1 MDARSAPVGTNGI
14 LQHLSG
20 KTLALIE
27 PHLHKMKLA
36 QGVVLQATGE
46 PITNVYFPLSG
57 MVSML
62 AVLKTGEAI
71 EAGIIGREGYV
82 GGYLGP
88 HGWRPF
94 GHAVMQMA
102 GEVMRLNVRHFKKAY
117 DASDELRIL
126 ANGYQSVVHFQAQ
139 QTAACQAL
147 HQVEPRMCRWLLQ
160 AQDAA
165 GTDTLNL
172 TQEFLSHM
180 LGVRRT
186 SVSGSANKLQEEGL
200 ISYKRGVIHIIDRK
214 GLEKSA
220 CECYGAVRNAIADAM
235 PRG

>member
-1 MDARSAPVGTNGI
+1 MNVRAAPAGVNGI
-14 LQHLSG
+14 LSHLSS
-20 KTLALIE
+20 KTLELLE
-27 PHLHKMKLA
+27 PHLRPVKLP
-36 QGVVLQATGE
+36 QGTILHEAGE
-46 PITNVYFPLSG
+46 AITSIYFPLSG

-71 EAGIIGREGYV
+71 EAGVIGREGFV
-82 GGYLGP
+82 GGYVGA
-88 HGWRPF
+88 HGWRAY
-94 GHAVMQMA
+94 GHAIMQMS
-102 GEVMRLNVRHFKKAY
+102 GEGLRINVKHFKKVY
-117 DASDELRIL
+117 DVSDDLRIL
-126 ANGYQSVVHFQAQ
+126 VNGYQSVLYFQAQ

-147 HQVEPRMCRWLLQ
+147 HQVEARMCRWLLQ

-165 GTDTLNL
+165 GGDVLNL

-200 ISYKRGVIHIIDRK
+200 ITYKRGVIRVLDRK

-220 CECYGAVRNAIADAM
+220 CECYGAVRNAITDAM
-235 PRG
+235 PQ

>member
-1 MDARSAPVGTNGI
+1 MDASVALVGTNAI
-14 LQHLSG
+14 LQHLSA
-20 KTLALIE
+20 KTLAMIE

-36 QGVVLQATGE
+36 QGAVLQETGE
-46 PITNVYFPLSG
+46 TITDVYFPLSG

-62 AVLKTGEAI
+62 AVLKSGAAI

-88 HGWRPF
+88 RGWRPF

-102 GEVMRLNVRHFKKAY
+102 GEAMRLSVRHFKKAY

-126 ANGYQSVVHFQAQ
+126 TNGYQSVVHFQAQ

-160 AQDAA
+160 ANDAV
-165 GTDTLNL
+165 GGGTLNL

-186 SVSGSANKLQEEGL
+186 SVSGSANKLQAEGL
-200 ISYKRGVIHIIDRK
+200 ISYKRGVIRILDRK
-214 GLEKSA
+214 GLEKRS
-220 CECYGAVRNAIADAM
+220 CECYGAVRHAIADAM
-235 PRG
+235 PRR

>member
-1 MDARSAPVGTNGI
+1 MDASVSFLRANGI
-14 LQHLSG
+14 LKHLSS
-20 KTLALIE
+20 KTLVLIE

-36 QGVVLQATGE
+36 QGVVLQETGE
-46 PITNVYFPLSG
+46 PITHVYFPLSG

-62 AVLKTGEAI
+62 AVLKSGEAI

-82 GGYLGP
+82 GGYLGAR
-88 HGWRPF
+88 GWRPF

-102 GEVMRLNVRHFKKAY
+102 GEVLRLNVRHFKKAY
-117 DASDELRIL
+117 DVSDELRVL
-126 ANGYQSVVHFQAQ
+126 TNGYQSVVHFQAQ

-160 AQDAA
+160 AQDAV
-165 GTDTLNL
+165 GSDTLNL

-186 SVSGSANKLQEEGL
+186 SVSASANKLQEVGL
-200 ISYKRGVIHIIDRK
+200 ITYKRGVIQIVDRK
-214 GLEKSA
+214 ALEKNA
-220 CECYGAVRNAIADAM
+220 CECYASVRHALADAM
-235 PRG
+235 PKG

>member
-1 MDARSAPVGTNGI
+1 MDASVRPVWANGI
-14 LQHLSG
+14 LRHLSS

-36 QGVVLQATGE
+36 QGVVLQETGK
-46 PITNVYFPLSG
+46 PITSVYFPLSG

-71 EAGIIGREGYV
+71 EAGIIGREGFV

-88 HGWRPF
+88 RGWRPF
-94 GHAVMQMA
+94 GHAVIQMA
-102 GEVMRLNVRHFKKAY
+102 GDVMRLNVRHFKNAY

-126 ANGYQSVVHFQAQ
+126 VNGYQSVVHFQAQ

-160 AQDAA
+160 AQDAV
-165 GTDTLNL
+165 GSDKLNL

-186 SVSGSANKLQEEGL
+186 SVSGSANKLQEDGL
-200 ISYKRGVIHIIDRK
+200 ISYSRGVIRILDRK
-214 GLEKSA
+214 GLEKNA
-220 CECYGAVRNAIADAM
+220 CECYAAVRNAIADAM
-235 PRG
+235 PKR